1 MALSRGM
8 SCACMRVLLLVALVV
23 GALGIMQVRGLPAQA
38 GSKGGGQEM
47 QAADAVQGGGGG
59 IKENSEEGTFVSSA
73 SSTQDSESGK
83 KERKNRFHSKQVDQ
97 VGYGDQGPGAETKKQ
112 SARDYIKY
120 YIDAID
126 KHYIQNCV
134 SCWFCDDATY
144 SMLMPVV
151 DEYANPPYAWKE
163 TRLSGV
169 ESITNYMCQQPYLN
183 RKTVGKTRVS
193 VLSRTLYVSE
203 FFCLK
208 LWFYAFSRDCCC
220 VCVLRSTTLC
230 RTSKLKRGT
239 SVFPLKVPWIFAFIA
254 TAVVEQLSA
263 LLFYLWA
270 DILAGGKC

>member
-83 KERKNRFHSKQVDQ
+83 KERKNRFHSKQVDN
-97 VGYGDQGPGAETKKQ
+97 VGYGELGPGANARKQ
-112 SARDYIKY
+112 SARHYIKS
-120 YIDAID
+120 YIDDID
-126 KHYIQNCV
+126 KHYIQATVACQ
-134 SCWFCDDATY
+134 FCDDATY

-183 RKTVGKTRVS
+183 RKTVYNIMSDEQTEEGDVRFSIEGTIQNLDDPSSPTKSFVQTF
-193 VLSRTLYVSE
+193 LLAANADDLL
-203 FFCLK
+203 FFK
-208 LWFYAFSRDCCC
+208 I
-220 VCVLRSTTLC
+220 RSTTI
-230 RTSKLKRGT
+230 
-239 SVFPLKVPWIFAFIA
+239 IFGADK
-254 TAVVEQLSA
+254 EEA
-263 LLFYLWA
+263 LTTKNRYGM
-270 DILAGGKC
+270 DM